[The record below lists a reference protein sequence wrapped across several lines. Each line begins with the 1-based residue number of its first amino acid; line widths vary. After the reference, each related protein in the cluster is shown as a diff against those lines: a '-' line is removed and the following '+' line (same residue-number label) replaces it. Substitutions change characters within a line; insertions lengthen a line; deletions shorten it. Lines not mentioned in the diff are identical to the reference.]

1 MLNDCDLKLHKL
13 RVLGL
18 IIQVEPY
25 HQGPD
30 SPPSRFLFI
39 IGDNSA
45 VSRFNYRRMLKNAQL
60 KVNA

>member
-1 MLNDCDLKLHKL
+1 M
-13 RVLGL
+13 GL

-45 VSRFNYRRMLKNAQL
+45 ISRFNYRRMLKNAQL

>member
-1 MLNDCDLKLHKL
+1 M
-13 RVLGL
+13 GL
-18 IIQVEPY
+18 IIPVEPY

-39 IGDNSA
+39 KGHNSA
-45 VSRFNYRRMLKNAQL
+45 ISRFKHRRMLKNAQL

>member
-1 MLNDCDLKLHKL
+1 M
-13 RVLGL
+13 GL
-18 IIQVEPY
+18 IIPVEPY

-30 SPPSRFLFI
+30 SPPSRFLSI

-45 VSRFNYRRMLKNAQL
+45 VTRFNHRRMLKNAQL